1 MRKQRCEGC
10 RWFLRY
16 PSQDLGQCRR
26 YPPTQ
31 NTETG
36 WLEARAL
43 DWCGE
48 WADAKN
54 SSEQADQRIQRAID
68 WLQKAQRYD
77 LQPLG
82 DYQGEGMVHSSSGD
96 YVDIIDVKAAID
108 ILQEGQ
114 Q

>member
-1 MRKQRCEGC
+1 MSDIVDTISR
-10 RWFLRY
+10 
-16 PSQDLGQCRR
+16 
-26 YPPTQ
+26 
-31 NTETG
+31 
-36 WLEARAL
+36 LEAWVRNYGHEKQPAFIADLKVLIGTAKAASRAV
-43 DWCGE
+43 
-48 WADAKN
+48 
-54 SSEQADQRIQRAID
+54 D

-96 YVDIIDVKAAID
+96 YVEFSDVGAVID